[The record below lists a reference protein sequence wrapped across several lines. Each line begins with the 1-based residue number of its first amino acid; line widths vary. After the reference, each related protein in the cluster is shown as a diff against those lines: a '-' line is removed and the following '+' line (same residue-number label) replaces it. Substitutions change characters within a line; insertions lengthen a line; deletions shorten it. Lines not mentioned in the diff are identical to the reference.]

1 MSPQDMQRSI
11 VSVAKFDCPMNN
23 HERSPTGLQVNEQ
36 AALDALDGSR
46 ALLHDL
52 AEMFCE
58 DAPLVMSELKEAVEA
73 DDSAAAR
80 RAAHSIKGLAAT
92 FYAKPTVEIAQRLE
106 LEAAGG
112 HIEGMRDDGL
122 LKLEMAIDQLIAELK
137 SRVLASNGSAPS
149 HDA

>member
-1 MSPQDMQRSI
+1 
-11 VSVAKFDCPMNN
+11 MNN
-23 HERSPTGLQVNEQ
+23 HERFPTGLQVDEQ
-36 AALDALDGSR
+36 AALHALDGSR

-58 DAPLVMSELKEAVEA
+58 DAPQVMSDLKEAVEA

-80 RAAHSIKGLAAT
+80 RAAHNIKGLAAT
-92 FYAKPTVEIAQRLE
+92 FYAKPTVEIAHRLE

-112 HIEGMRDDGL
+112 HIEGLRDNGL
-122 LKLEMAIDQLIAELK
+122 MKLEQAIDQLIAELK
-137 SRVLASNGSAPS
+137 SRVLASNGSASNGSASS

>member
-1 MSPQDMQRSI
+1 
-11 VSVAKFDCPMNN
+11 MNN
-23 HERSPTGLQVNEQ
+23 NERSPTGLQVDEQ

-58 DAPLVMSELKEAVEA
+58 DAPQVMNELKDAVEA

-80 RAAHSIKGLAAT
+80 RAVHSIKGLAAT

-112 HIEGMRDDGL
+112 HIEGLRDNGL
-122 LKLEMAIDQLIAELK
+122 STLEHAIDQLIAELK
-137 SRVLASNGSAPS
+137 CRVLTSNGNASNGNV
-149 HDA
+149 